1 MNSECSEYVV
11 DMKGIT
17 KRFPGILAND
27 HIDFN
32 LRKGEI
38 HTLLG
43 ENGAGKTTLMNVLSG
58 MYQPD
63 DGEISVKGKPADI
76 RSPHDALALGIGMVY
91 QHFTLV
97 PTLSVVE
104 NIVLGYESHLFLDL
118 TKAEKGLKGIMSE
131 TGLGVDPHATVWHLS
146 VGQQQRVEII
156 KVLYR
161 GSEVLVL
168 DEPTSVLTPFEAEE
182 LFKIL
187 KKLILVEKS
196 VIFITHKLEEAVRIS
211 DRITVLRQGKKV
223 EEIELRGL
231 KEIDAQRRMN
241 QIIRA
246 MFGRIQIPH
255 TVRESRD
262 ISEKT
267 VLMVRELTAR
277 NDMGFEA
284 LRGLSFTLRRGEI
297 LGIAGVEGNG
307 QKELA
312 EAITGRRKIK
322 KGEIELDGT
331 SIANKGIAC
340 ASRMGVSYVT
350 DDRMGEGCV
359 GNLSLAENMILKGFQ
374 QEPFS
379 KYHFLNRRSI
389 AQHSSR
395 LMEEFNIKASDP
407 WTRVN
412 ALSGGNIQK
421 LLLARELSTHPR
433 VLVCCNPTHGLDAMT
448 TRFIRDRIKAET
460 RQGTAVI
467 LISSDLDEIL
477 ELSDRVG
484 VLFRGEILS
493 VSPSDE
499 VKREEIGKL
508 MLGIR
513 N

>member
-1 MNSECSEYVV
+1 MEGV
-11 DMKGIT
+11 T

-43 ENGAGKTTLMNVLSG
+43 ENGAGKTTLMNILSG
-58 MYQPD
+58 MAQPD
-63 DGEISVKGKPADI
+63 EGAIFVKGRPAYI

-104 NIVLGYESHLFLDL
+104 NVVLGHESRLFLDL
-118 TKAEKGLKGIMSE
+118 VEAERRLKEIMLE
-131 TGLGVDPHATVWHLS
+131 TGLSVDPHARVWHLS
-146 VGQQQRVEII
+146 VGEQQRVEII

-161 GSEVLVL
+161 GSEILVL
-168 DEPTSVLTPFEAEE
+168 DEPTSVLTPLEAEE

-187 KKLILVEKS
+187 KKLIPMEKS

-211 DRITVLRQGKKV
+211 DRITVLRRGRKV
-223 EEIELRGL
+223 EELELQGL
-231 KEIDAQRRMN
+231 KETDAQRGVDH
-241 QIIRA
+241 IIQA
-246 MFGRIQIPH
+246 MFGSIEVPH
-255 TVRESRD
+255 TVRKSRD
-262 ISEKT
+262 MSGET
-267 VLMVRELTAR
+267 VLRVRELTVE
-277 NDMGFEA
+277 NDKGFDA
-284 LRGLSFTLRRGEI
+284 LRGLSLTLRLGEI

-312 EAITGRRKIK
+312 EAIAGKRRIKTG
-322 KGEIELDGT
+322 EVELKGT
-331 SIANKGIAC
+331 STARRRVGW
-340 ASRMGVSYVT
+340 ASKMGVSYVT

-359 GNLSLAENMILKGFQ
+359 GNLSLAENMILKNFHE
-374 QEPFS
+374 EPFS
-379 KYHFLNRRSI
+379 KHHFINPRSI

-395 LMEEFNIKASDP
+395 LMEEFNIKAPDP
-407 WTRVN
+407 WTPVN
-412 ALSGGNIQK
+412 TLSGGNIQK
-421 LLLARELSTHPR
+421 LLLARELSTHPQ

-448 TRFIRDRIKAET
+448 TRFIRNRIHAET
-460 RQGTAVI
+460 RRGTAVI

-484 VLFRGEILS
+484 VLFRGEILA
-493 VSPSDE
+493 VFPADE
-499 VKREEIGKL
+499 VKREEVGKL